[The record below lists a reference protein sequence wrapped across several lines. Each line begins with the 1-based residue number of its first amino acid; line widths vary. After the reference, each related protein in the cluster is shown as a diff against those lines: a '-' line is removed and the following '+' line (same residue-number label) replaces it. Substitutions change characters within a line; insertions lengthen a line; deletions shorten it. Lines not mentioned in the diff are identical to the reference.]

1 MTIKKL
7 KFDSTITLPER
18 IRTFSE
24 EGEASLVSFGT
35 QIQFVFKKHGDGI
48 HTFIIEES
56 DDLLEWNKVPSH
68 HLSAPPPVI
77 TPENRGKSKITIKYT
92 GKKKYLR
99 ISVSVENEHAGSIY
113 KVLIRSS
120 LRTIIPTVTLMLL
133 LLAILGYFFFT
144 NDSNDS
150 SAFVQTQLAAPLFNL
165 LEPN

>member
-1 MTIKKL
+1 MTIKKF

-35 QIQFVFKKHGDGI
+35 QIQFFFKKYGDGSRLI
-48 HTFIIEES
+48 VEES
-56 DDLLEWNKVPSH
+56 NDLLEWNQVPSH

-77 TPENRGKSKITIKYT
+77 TPKNWGKSKITIKYT

-99 ISVSVENEHAGSIY
+99 INVSVENESVGSIY

-120 LRTIIPTVTLMLL
+120 LRTTIPVTIFIILL
-133 LLAILGYFFFT
+133 LFLFLGYFFWT
-144 NDSNDS
+144 GDNHNPL
-150 SAFVQTQLAAPLFNL
+150 VQVGAVPLSEL
-165 LEPN
+165 LEAY